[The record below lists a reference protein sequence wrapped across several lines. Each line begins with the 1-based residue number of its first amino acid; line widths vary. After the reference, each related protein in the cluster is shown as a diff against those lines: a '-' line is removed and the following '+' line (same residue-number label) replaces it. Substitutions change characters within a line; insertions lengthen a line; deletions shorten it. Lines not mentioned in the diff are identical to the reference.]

1 MAHFLLVH
9 GASHGAW
16 CWSKLLP
23 HLETAGHTVRA
34 IDLPSHGDDTTAP
47 ETVTMADYVATC
59 VAALEPETILV
70 GHSLGGLTVTLAAA
84 QSAGRVR
91 SIVYLCAFVPPSG
104 QAFAE
109 IRKGAITPDL
119 QNIVTVDRERGVS
132 TVDTL
137 RAGPVFYSDC
147 SAEDIAFATA
157 RLSPQ
162 PTSVL
167 NEVLDFKPPTVPR
180 HYIRCT
186 QDRTVDPAY
195 QCAISADWPEGTV
208 HEIPSGHSPFFS
220 HPARLAEILGKIAAT

>member
-16 CWSKLLP
+16 CWSKLIP
-23 HLETAGHTVRA
+23 HIEAAGHTARA
-34 IDLPSHGDDTTAP
+34 IDLPSHGDDPTAP
-47 ETVTMADYVATC
+47 ETVTMADYVAAC
-59 VAALEPETILV
+59 VGALEPETILV
-70 GHSLGGLTVTLAAA
+70 GHSLGGLTITLAAA
-84 QSAGRVR
+84 RSPTKVR
-91 SIVYLCAFVPPSG
+91 SLVYLCAFVPPSG

-119 QNIVTVDRERGVS
+119 QKIVTVDRERGVS
-132 TVDTL
+132 TVDPSQ
-137 RAGPVFYSDC
+137 AGSVFYSDC
-147 SAEDIAFATA
+147 SAEDIAFAVA

-162 PTSVL
+162 PIGLLS
-167 NEVLDFKPPTVPR
+167 EVLEFTPPSVAR

-186 QDRTVDPAY
+186 RDRTVDPAY
-195 QCAISADWPEGTV
+195 QHAICADWPEGTV